1 MNKIALGICLLV
13 AACNAPEKNSMKTI
27 GQIERLDPALDA
39 IADVNAKPE
48 IIADGFDWSEG
59 PLWIAD
65 QQMLLFSDIPPNI
78 IYKWTEKG
86 GKEIF
91 LKPSGYTGATPR
103 GGEVGSNGLL
113 LNAQGKLVMCQHG
126 DRRMAW
132 MDAPLTAPE
141 PKYVTIAD
149 KYQGKKLNSPNDAIF
164 RSNGDL
170 FFTDPPYGLEHR
182 MDDPLKEIPFQG
194 VYKVT
199 PQGEVTLLID
209 SLTRPNGLAFLPGEK
224 TLIVANSDNEGNKAI
239 WYLFDIGA
247 GDTLT
252 SAGILYDA
260 TPESKKEPGSPDGL
274 KVDKQGNIFATG
286 PGGVWI
292 WNKDRKL
299 VGKIKLPDA
308 CSNIALADDD
318 KTLYITNDGNVLR
331 IRLRK

>member
-1 MNKIALGICLLV
+1 MNKIALGICLLL
-13 AACNAPEKNSMKTI
+13 AACNAQENNGMKTI
-27 GQIERLDPALDA
+27 GTIERLDPSLDV
-39 IADVNAKPE
+39 ITDVNAKPE
-48 IIADGFDWSEG
+48 IIAEGFDWSEG

-86 GKEIF
+86 GKEIY
-91 LKPSGYTGATPR
+91 LTPSGYTGIKPR

-113 LNAQGKLVMCQHG
+113 LNAQAKLVMCQHG

-132 MDAPLTAPE
+132 MDAPLTAPQ

-149 KYQGKKLNSPNDAIF
+149 NYQGKKFNSPNDAVF

-182 MDDPLKEIPFQG
+182 MEDPLKEIPFQG
-194 VYKVT
+194 VYKAT
-199 PQGEVTLLID
+199 PDGVVTLLTD
-209 SLTRPNGLAFLPGEK
+209 SITRPNGIAFLPGEK
-224 TLIVANSDNEGNKAI
+224 TLIIANSDPDKAI

-260 TPESKKEPGSPDGL
+260 TAEGKKEKGSPDGL

-292 WNKDRKL
+292 FNKDRKL
-299 VGKIKLPDA
+299 IGKVKIPES

-318 KTLYITNDGNVLR
+318 KTMFITADNYVLR
-331 IRLRK
+331 LKLRK